1 MDQRTHSKQA
11 DSGQR
16 AARIRKLIHSEMRTP
31 VEVQRR
37 NAEVRA
43 TQWEPVVGLPKGVDS
58 LGKMAT
64 AGVIS

>member
-1 MDQRTHSKQA
+1 MASTVHTKATNAIERPK
-11 DSGQR
+11 R
-16 AARIRKLIHSEMRTP
+16 VRRFIHAEMRTP
-31 VEVQRR
+31 VEMLKA
-37 NAEVRA
+37 NAMVRS

>member
-1 MDQRTHSKQA
+1 MAETTRTDQA

-16 AARIRKLIHSEMRTP
+16 TARVRKFIHAEMRTP
-31 VEVQRR
+31 IETLKA
-37 NAEVRA
+37 NAAIRS

>member
-1 MDQRTHSKQA
+1 MDQAAHSKEA

-16 AARIRKLIHSEMRTP
+16 TARIRRFIHSEMRTP
-31 VEVQRR
+31 VEVLKA
-37 NAEVRA
+37 NAAIRS